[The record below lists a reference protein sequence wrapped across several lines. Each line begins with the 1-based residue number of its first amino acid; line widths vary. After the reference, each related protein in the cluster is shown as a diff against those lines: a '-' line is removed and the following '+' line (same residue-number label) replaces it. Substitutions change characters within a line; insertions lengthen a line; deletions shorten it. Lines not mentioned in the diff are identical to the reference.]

1 MARSQPTT
9 LSKRTARSCMTNGRV
24 MPKGIDQ
31 RSVWVRRFKDI
42 VALHTS
48 DRGGVERMSQAE
60 QSLVR
65 CIATLTVELE
75 QMEVRFAESETGAS
89 ANDLERY
96 QRASNT
102 LRRHCQTLGLKRR
115 AKDVTPDLQSY
126 LRNRSH
132 HVTVEHGS

>member
-1 MARSQPTT
+1 
-9 LSKRTARSCMTNGRV
+9 

-48 DRGGVERMSQAE
+48 DRGGVDRMSQAE

-65 CIATLTVELE
+65 CVATLTVELE
-75 QMEVRFAESETGAS
+75 QMEVKFAESETGAS

-96 QRASNT
+96 QRCSNT
-102 LRRHCQTLGLKRR
+102 LRRHCQTLGLKRHAR
-115 AKDVTPDLQSY
+115 DVTPDLHDYVRS
-126 LRNRSH
+126 RSNR
-132 HVTVEHGS
+132 TRMEFDG